1 MTTKEKLSLLWVFVT
16 ANYIF
21 CDVFTLMY
29 HEDLKKLLAGN
40 VDGMVITQGFLLGF
54 AVLMEAGMIMMV
66 LSRLLRH
73 RLNRILNIAT
83 GSVLSLA
90 QAATLFAGPVTLHYA
105 FFSVVEVAT
114 TLLIVWTA
122 LRWSDADA

>member
-1 MTTKEKLSLLWVFVT
+1 MTTKEKLSLLWIFAT